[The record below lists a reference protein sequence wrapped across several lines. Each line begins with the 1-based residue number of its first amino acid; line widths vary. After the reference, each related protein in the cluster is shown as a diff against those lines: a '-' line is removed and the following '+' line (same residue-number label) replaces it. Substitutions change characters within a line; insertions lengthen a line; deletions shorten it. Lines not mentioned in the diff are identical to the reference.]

1 MLRTLQDILDGEAE
15 HAVHRLWS
23 DQLSEAEAAAIQR
36 RAQRDPRYRDEL
48 RGLRAAC
55 ASMEGLAD
63 DVAIQEVAWDY
74 RQLLQKHRARRRVAL
89 GIAAGALLAVSTIL
103 SYYPPWGGA
112 DAHLQKYFTRIGEQR
127 TIELDDGSVMTLNT
141 AGRVVVDYGAQARR
155 VSLERGE
162 VYFEVAKD
170 SPRPFTVDLGL
181 RAVTAVGT
189 AFNVRKDAERYQ
201 VAVVEGAVML
211 HEATEDISALPQ
223 QVLIGEAE
231 PHRVEAGW
239 VAELDL
245 SSERLTVFQPESI
258 EHYRDWR
265 SGLLG
270 FYDEPL
276 SRVVRE
282 LNRYSRKRI
291 LIEDTSIMEL
301 TVFTVV
307 RVTDIDTA
315 LHGLEQVLPIDV
327 TRHYD
332 MIVINSSAENGNEE
346 H

>member
-23 DQLSEAEAAAIQR
+23 DHLSEAEAAAIQR
-36 RAQRDPRYRDEL
+36 RAQRDPKYGDEL

-55 ASMEGLAD
+55 ATMEGLAD
-63 DVAIQEVAWDY
+63 DDEIQEVARDY
-74 RQLLQKHRARRRVAL
+74 RQLLQKHRAKRRVAL
-89 GIAAGALLAVSTIL
+89 GIAAGALVAIGAALP
-103 SYYPPWGGA
+103 YYPPWGGA
-112 DAHLQKYFTRIGEQR
+112 DANLQKYFTRIGEQR
-127 TIELDDGSVMTLNT
+127 TIELEDGSVITLNT

-155 VSLERGE
+155 VLVERGE

-170 SPRPFTVDLGL
+170 IPRPFTVDLGL
-181 RAVTAVGT
+181 RAVTALGT

-201 VAVVEGAVML
+201 VAVVEGAVMF
-211 HEATEDISALPQ
+211 HEPTEETSALPRQ
-223 QVLIGEAE
+223 GLIGEAGTR
-231 PHRVEAGW
+231 RVEAGW
-239 VAELDL
+239 VAEFDL
-245 SSERLTVFQPESI
+245 SQERLTVFQPESI
-258 EHYRDWR
+258 ERYRDWR

-276 SRVVRE
+276 SQVVRE

-291 LIEDTSIMEL
+291 LIEDPSVMEL

-315 LHGLEQVLPIDV
+315 LHGLEQVLPINV